1 MNNIYKLI
9 IIFPFLLLGCKSN
22 VIEENK
28 IIQKIDSLDLNIYSN
43 QGEKI
48 YRINS
53 PNSTYDIVKQT
64 ISVKKTTINLFKNN
78 ELEYI
83 INSDESKLSNN
94 NKIVELKGNV
104 KLINVL
110 QDNDILYSDYF
121 IWNID
126 DSKYI
131 LKGNIKF
138 ENENIILNSNKAI
151 LSADNIIEF
160 FNPVKYVIKKDN
172 KRIYEIN
179 SENAF
184 YNIKTKGVSFKSKDK
199 RVRSK
204 IYF

>member
-9 IIFPFLLLGCKSN
+9 IIFPFLLLGCKPSDIDGN
-22 VIEENK
+22 RIM
-28 IIQKIDSLDLNIYSN
+28 QKIDSLDMNIYSN
-43 QGEKI
+43 QGDKI
-48 YRINS
+48 YRITS
-53 PNSTYDIVKQT
+53 PNSSYDIVKQT
-64 ISVKKTTINLFKNN
+64 ISIKKTTINLFNDN

-94 NKIVELKGNV
+94 NKIIELYGNV
-104 KLINVL
+104 KLKNVL

-126 DSKYI
+126 DSKYL

-151 LSADNIIEF
+151 LSSDNIIEF
-160 FNPVKYVIKKDN
+160 FNPVKYIIKKDN
-172 KRIYEIN
+172 KSIYEIN

-184 YNIKTKGVSFKSKDK
+184 YNIKTKSVSFKSKNK